1 MLFKKLK
8 EQQSLIN
15 ANRKSLADAEEK
27 IEKLSDA
34 LEVAR
39 HNNTVLL
46 ERNKKQAK
54 TLKSI
59 KELTEIN
66 KYNHEEN
73 IFEKIKELISDGQSQ
88 N

>member
-1 MLFKKLK
+1 MLFRKLK

-15 ANRKSLADAEEK
+15 ESRKCLADVEK
-27 IEKLSDA
+27 TVKKLSNA
-34 LEVAR
+34 LEISR

-54 TLKSI
+54 ILKEI
-59 KELTEIN
+59 KTLTEIN

-73 IFEKIKELISDGQSQ
+73 VFEKIKELISDFDSQ